1 MKKYTIDELKSICC
15 TDRATF
21 RDIIN
26 AAKARRQTLIETF
39 EETRNATPDETVT
52 ALIEKL
58 GHTEAR
64 EAICELIAQTSEH
77 DGRISWQSR
86 EYGDDTAL
94 PVEWLRD
101 SYMPIDCIHPAHRD
115 QIALAAI
122 EQLPTWEQAKAAD
135 IAAAVAG
142 VEIDEAMEEI
152 IVAEV
157 QEELDTIAAEQEAR
171 RAELADVP
179 EWVHD
184 PDQYN
189 GRYDYREAV
198 TACALSAII
207 DDGYITKDG
216 HTVDDLTR
224 EELENRVHDDLWIDD
239 AVTGNASGSFYCSA
253 WRAES
258 AIAHNWELIGVMSQ
272 DWDLQD
278 VVKRG
283 AECIDVMLRCYLLS
297 GCISDALDRLEA
309 ENLISYGD

>member
-15 TDRATF
+15 TDRAAF

-39 EETRNATPDETVT
+39 EETRNEGAAQTVA

-58 GHTEAR
+58 GHAEAR
-64 EAICELIAQTSEH
+64 AAVCELIAQTSEH

-115 QIALAAI
+115 QIARAAL
-122 EQLPTWEQAKAAD
+122 EALPTWEQAEAAD

-142 VEIDEAMEEI
+142 FDIEEAMEEI

-157 QEELDTIAAEQEAR
+157 QEELDTIAAELEAR

-179 EWVHD
+179 EWVPD
-184 PDQYN
+184 PDQWN

-207 DDGYITKDG
+207 AEYLPRGVAEYDGS
-216 HTVDDLTR
+216 R
-224 EELENRVHDDLWIDD
+224 EELEERLNDELWTDD
-239 AVTGNASGSFYCSA
+239 AVTGNGSGSFYCSA
-253 WRAES
+253 WRAET
-258 AIAHNWELIGVMSQ
+258 ALRGN
-272 DWDLQD
+272 WDLLADALREFGRNGVD
-278 VVKRG
+278 VLEEG
-283 AECIDVMLRCYLLS
+283 AEAMDVTLRCYLLAE
-297 GCISDALDRLEA
+297 CIAAALDRLEA
-309 ENLISYGD
+309 EDLIRYGE